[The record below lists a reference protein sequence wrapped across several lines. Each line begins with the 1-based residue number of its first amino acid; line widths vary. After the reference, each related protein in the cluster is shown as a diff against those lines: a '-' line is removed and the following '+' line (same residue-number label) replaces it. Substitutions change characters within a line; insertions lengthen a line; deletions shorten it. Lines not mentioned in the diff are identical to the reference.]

1 MPSAFT
7 PNNDGLNDFLYPLNA
22 YKATNLVFKVFDRW
36 GQLVFETND
45 WTRKWDGSIGGVPQT
60 TAVYIWVLTY
70 KDENQ
75 KHVFLKGTT
84 TLIR

>member
-22 YKATNLVFKVFDRW
+22 YKATNLVFKVFNRW
-36 GQLVFETND
+36 GQLVFATND
-45 WTRKWDGSIGGVPQT
+45 WTKKWDGTIGGVPQT
-60 TAVYIWVLTY
+60 TAVYIWMLTY

-75 KHVFLKGTT
+75 KQVFLKGTT